1 MFTSL
6 KKFKKIRFN
15 KTIENP
21 NPQQNKI
28 LWAADLGTP
37 LHKKSNIPKKNTP
50 EAIAY
55 LKLMPRESASGLFFE
70 KGNII
75 SVISTAKKIKPMLSN
90 IIIIPIN
97 ASINL
102 ELLNKR

>member
-6 KKFKKIRFN
+6 RKFKKIRFN

-21 NPQQNKI
+21 NPQQNKS

-37 LHKKSNIPKKNTP
+37 LDKKSNIPKKNTP

-55 LKLMPRESASGLFFE
+55 LRLMPRESASGLFFE
-70 KGNII
+70 KGNMI
-75 SVISTAKKIKPMLSN
+75 SVISTAKK
-90 IIIIPIN
+90 
-97 ASINL
+97 
-102 ELLNKR
+102 

>member
-1 MFTSL
+1 M
-6 KKFKKIRFN
+6 RFN

-21 NPQQNKI
+21 KPQQNKS

-37 LHKKSNIPKKNTP
+37 LLKKSNIPKKKTP
-50 EAIAY
+50 EAIVY
-55 LKLMPRESASGLFFE
+55 LRLIPRASASGLFFE
-70 KGNII
+70 KGNMI
-75 SVISTAKKIKPMLSN
+75 SVISTAKKMNPMLSN